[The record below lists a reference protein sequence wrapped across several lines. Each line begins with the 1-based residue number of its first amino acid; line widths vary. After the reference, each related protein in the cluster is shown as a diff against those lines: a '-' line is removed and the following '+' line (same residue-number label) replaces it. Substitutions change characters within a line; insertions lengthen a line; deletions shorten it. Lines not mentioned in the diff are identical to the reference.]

1 MTRTDFFN
9 QRDSFV
15 AEVFDIDSS
24 FITVGAKAESKRII
38 VADDIRDQVE
48 IDFSNGRLPAEKF
61 PFSTVAM
68 KDVFDGKAIQNV
80 IIRSVNTNKRKN
92 S

>member
-9 QRDSFV
+9 QSESFV
-15 AEVFDIDSS
+15 AEVFDIDGS
-24 FITVGAKAESKRII
+24 FISVRTKAEGKRII
-38 VADDIRDQVE
+38 VDHDIRDQVE
-48 IDFSNGRLPAEKF
+48 IDFGNGRLAAKKF

-80 IIRSVNTNKRKN
+80 IIRSVNTDRRKN

>member
-9 QRDSFV
+9 QRDGFV

-38 VADDIRDQVE
+38 VAGKIR
-48 IDFSNGRLPAEKF
+48 REK
-61 PFSTVAM
+61 PFIKFV
-68 KDVFDGKAIQNV
+68 NV
-80 IIRSVNTNKRKN
+80 
-92 S
+92 

>member
-15 AEVFDIDSS
+15 AEVFDIDGS
-24 FITVGAKAESKRII
+24 FVTVRAKSESKRII
-38 VADDIRDQVE
+38 VVYDIRDQVE
-48 IDFSNGRLPAEKF
+48 INFSNGRLPAEKF